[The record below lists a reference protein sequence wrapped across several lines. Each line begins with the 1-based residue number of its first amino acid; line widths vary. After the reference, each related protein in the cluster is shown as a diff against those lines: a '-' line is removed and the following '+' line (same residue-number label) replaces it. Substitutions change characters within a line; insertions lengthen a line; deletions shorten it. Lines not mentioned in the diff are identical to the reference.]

1 MYAIPSA
8 VVTPPDSLSNASL
21 LSAQPGGFAFM
32 MHVHAWGSW
41 VFELNGSVTNAS
53 GYTWTQFGKGG
64 QQEARGNGGNGG
76 GAFYLSHRRELLD
89 NAGEWFQDVTTD
101 TLYVATASYSKWM
114 PSFVCCCSFI
124 VTSTFTM
131 PVPCAG
137 AMQ

>member
-1 MYAIPSA
+1 MPLPRTSTS
-8 VVTPPDSLSNASL
+8 VPPITGPD
-21 LSAQPGGFAFM
+21 
-32 MHVHAWGSW
+32 
-41 VFELNGSVTNAS
+41 T
-53 GYTWTQFGKGG
+53 GY
-64 QQEARGNGGNGG
+64 
-76 GAFYLSHRRELLD
+76 
-89 NAGEWFQDVTTD
+89 